1 MWPHTPRL
9 CPFLSP
15 GDAMIYKHND
25 KLQSCE
31 EFTCKAHKKI
41 KIVSLK
47 LQAFQILTRQTKR
60 GRAHAHACA
69 VYRQVGCTA
78 TWRVNRTLPVPARAQ
93 LRTFFSNVW
102 RDRQSTG
109 QMHLSTR

>member
-1 MWPHTPRL
+1 
-9 CPFLSP
+9 
-15 GDAMIYKHND
+15 MIYEHNNS
-25 KLQSCE
+25 LQIYQ
-31 EFTCKAHKKI
+31 EFTCITHKKI

-47 LQAFQILTRQTKR
+47 LQAFQILTCQTNR
-60 GRAHAHACA
+60 GRAHAHA

-102 RDRQSTG
+102 RDRQSAG